1 MTFYLTNALSYIF
14 PQEDQMEYIVEETQN
29 HLSSI
34 GVESPTESGDARHLD
49 NMDYPFMDYDILTE
63 ETESE

>member
-1 MTFYLTNALSYIF
+1 
-14 PQEDQMEYIVEETQN
+14 MEYIVEETQN